1 MSHPATRRTFVAA
14 ALALPGATATKN
26 TFAQD
31 ATPAASDVEIE
42 SIVRS
47 FYEPF
52 NTGDTTIYE
61 TILAEDWVSTP
72 LDAGHQPGRAGFP
85 PVIAQYRAAFPDLQV
100 TNEDV
105 IVAGNKTTVRST
117 NRGTHEG
124 EFIGIPATGQPV
136 EFMTIDIH
144 QVENGQIVQSWH
156 IEDLLGV
163 LFQIGAVIQPGAN
176 GEATPEA

>member
-1 MSHPATRRTFVAA
+1 MSIPATRRTVVAA
-14 ALALPGATATKN
+14 ALALPLAAAARS
-26 TFAQD
+26 TFAQE
-31 ATPAASDVEIE
+31 ATPAASEIE
-42 SIVRS
+42 SIVRA

-52 NTGDTTIYE
+52 NTGDTTNYD

-72 LDAGHQPGRAGFP
+72 LGMGQQPGRAGFP
-85 PVIAQYRAAFPDLQV
+85 PVIAQYRASFPDLTF

-105 IVAGNKTTVRST
+105 IVAGNKATVRST
-117 NRGTHEG
+117 ARGTHEG
-124 EFIGIPATGQPV
+124 EFIGVPATGQPV

-163 LFQIGAVIQPGAN
+163 LFQIGAVIQSGVN
-176 GEATPEA
+176 GEATPAA